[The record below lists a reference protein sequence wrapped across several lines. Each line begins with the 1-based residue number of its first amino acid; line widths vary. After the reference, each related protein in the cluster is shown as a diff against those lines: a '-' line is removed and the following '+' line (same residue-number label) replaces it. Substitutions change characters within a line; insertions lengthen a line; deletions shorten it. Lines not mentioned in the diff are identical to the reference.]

1 MKAFNSLESGIFL
14 FLSVLLFVGCNN
26 NSNTKAITKD
36 SYIPQTHIVEI
47 KDMQFQPADLTV
59 HKGDTVVWINKDIVA
74 HDVTEKNKTWASP
87 PLLNEASFKKAIT
100 ESDSYFCSIHV
111 VMLGKLTVEE

>member
-1 MKAFNSLESGIFL
+1 MKAFNSIESSIFL
-14 FLSVLLFVGCNN
+14 FLSVLFFVGCNS
-26 NSNTKAITKD
+26 NSKTNAKD

-47 KDMQFQPADLTV
+47 KDMLFQPADLTV

-74 HDVTEKNKTWASP
+74 HDVTEKNKAWASP
-87 PLLNEASFKKAIT
+87 PLLNENTWKKAIT
-100 ESDSYFCSIHV
+100 KSDDYFCSIHI